1 MNQSKCKICRRLNEK
16 LFLKGDRCYTQNCA
30 MVKRPYVPGQKGKRK
45 IGRPSEYSKQL
56 SEKQKLKKMYNLR
69 EAPFKKYVY
78 KVLRK
83 KNENASDNL
92 MASLESRLDSVVF
105 RLGFG
110 FSRIQAR
117 QLVSHGFFLVNGKNV
132 NIASYKVKKDEVIAL
147 KLSKKKCKNIESFKN
162 LMKQDRVDWVELD
175 AEKMEGKM
183 THLPTLEEV
192 SPPIKMQTIFE
203 FYSK

>member
-30 MVKRPYVPGQKGKRK
+30 MVKRPYAPGQKGKRK

-162 LMKQDRVDWVELD
+162 LMKQDRVDWIELD
-175 AEKMEGKM
+175 VEKMEGKM

>member
-30 MVKRPYVPGQKGKRK
+30 MVKRPYVPGQKAKRK
-45 IGRPSEYSKQL
+45 TGRPSEYSKQL

-69 EAPFKKYVY
+69 EAQFKKYVY
-78 KVLRK
+78 KVLK
-83 KNENASDNL
+83 KKDENASDNL
-92 MASLESRLDSVVF
+92 IAFLESRLDNVVY

-117 QLVSHGFFLVNGKNV
+117 QLVSHGFFLVNGKHV
-132 NIASYKVKKDEVIAL
+132 NIPSYKVKKDEVIAL
-147 KLSKKKCKNIESFKN
+147 KETKRKRKNIESFKN
-162 LMKQDRVDWVELD
+162 LMKQNRVDWVELD

-192 SPPIKMQTIFE
+192 SPPVKIQAIFE